1 MKQNE
6 QLENAL
12 KHMIENEGMD
22 ESTIREQIA
31 FAISLAL
38 KSNDPNLQNFWTK
51 IPCNGSCPT
60 IDEIV
65 DYLITEITNT
75 YK

>member
-51 IPCNGSCPT
+51 IPCNGNCPT

-75 YK
+75 NR